1 MVIFSSAPF
10 MGPALGP
17 IVSAFFITQ
26 TAYTLTS
33 TQCGGFLGET
43 GGWRWV
49 AALLAIFSGVLTVI
63 GALFL
68 PETYPI
74 VLLRKRAAL
83 LSKVTGKLYVYKGDK
98 DKTMGIVE
106 LYKHALSRPWELLFK
121 EPIVFL
127 LAI

>member
-1 MVIFSSAPF
+1 M
-10 MGPALGP
+10 
-17 IVSAFFITQ
+17 
-26 TAYTLTS
+26 
-33 TQCGGFLGET
+33 GET
-43 GGWRWV
+43 SGWRWV
-49 AALLAIFSGVLTVI
+49 AALLAIFSAVLTLI
-63 GALFL
+63 GALWL

-83 LSKVTGKLYVYKGDK
+83 LIKVTGKQYVYKGDK
-98 DKTMGIVE
+98 NKRMGIVE